1 MLIVYLRDLRE
12 RATLRLTEGAAAMQ
26 RGLLSC
32 MSDLLQSVPATL
44 EHARGEA
51 HGERALHAAGEE
63 GTTVSGHTRSIGPY
77 GSRQAHEFDGAFALC
92 PDDVPS
98 FSVQVDQL
106 AQPRIDSNR

>member
-1 MLIVYLRDLRE
+1 LLIVYLRDLRE

-51 HGERALHAAGEE
+51 HGERALH
-63 GTTVSGHTRSIGPY
+63 V
-77 GSRQAHEFDGAFALC
+77 C